1 MNSTL
6 DAKIGG
12 IRQRLE
18 KAERTE
24 NIGLAKYAIGLL
36 AGLIIG
42 TAPEDQHYHILRVA
56 EACAES
62 DELSGVLADGYW
74 MLTRANDFR

>member
-12 IRQRLE
+12 IRQQLE
-18 KAERTE
+18 EAERTE

-36 AGLIIG
+36 AGLILG
-42 TAPEDQHYHILRVA
+42 AASEDQHYYIFRVA

>member
-12 IRQRLE
+12 IRE
-18 KAERTE
+18 KLDEAARTE

-36 AGLIIG
+36 AGLILG
-42 TAPEDQHYHILRVA
+42 AAPEDQHYALLRAA

-62 DELSGVLADGYW
+62 NELQGVLADGYW